1 MLNGKDPSPPT
12 AFLLVAQ
19 IRLEGSL
26 SAVATMSIL
35 LWRWL
40 VKLCFLQT
48 AAIAFAPSIL
58 RLSRHRHHQQE
69 SSSSSSA
76 SISVTSRTRRFPAF
90 VLTTSGLLEPRRD
103 LRTILGTRTEAVD
116 EYVEAEDL
124 DGLQELFNRYC
135 DQEGLMTKSA
145 TKQIPAI
152 AELLVGVEGIASSPC
167 IK

>member
-69 SSSSSSA
+69 PSSSSSA

>member
-1 MLNGKDPSPPT
+1 
-12 AFLLVAQ
+12 
-19 IRLEGSL
+19 
-26 SAVATMSIL
+26 MSIL

-69 SSSSSSA
+69 SSFTSSYA
-76 SISVTSRTRRFPAF
+76 SVSVTSRTRRFPAF
-90 VLTTSGLLEPRRD
+90 VLTTASLLEPRRD
-103 LRTILGTRTEAVD
+103 LRTILGTKTEAVD

-167 IK
+167 IN